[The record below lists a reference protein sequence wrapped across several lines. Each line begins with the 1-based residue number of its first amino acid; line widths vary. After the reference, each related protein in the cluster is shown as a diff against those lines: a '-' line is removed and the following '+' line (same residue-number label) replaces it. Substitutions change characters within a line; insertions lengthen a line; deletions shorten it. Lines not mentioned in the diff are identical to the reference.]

1 MLKYAI
7 VGVGTLGHTHLN
19 SSTQVMRDACTEVK
33 LVALC
38 DIREEIITEADKAGK
53 AKGCN
58 IYTNVDDLL
67 ANEELDF
74 VVTALPT
81 YLHAEI
87 GIKIMKKGIHL
98 FSEKP
103 MAISYEQAAEMVKVA
118 KEMNVKLMIG
128 QCTRFEPRNQKLK
141 EIVDSK
147 VYGNVIQ
154 AYFTRTASI
163 PPMGWEGWFRDG
175 AKSGGAALDLHVHD
189 VDLINYLFGMP
200 KAVASLGTNYMTEHD
215 FIRTLYYYEEDIAVN
230 SLCEWGRTISFPGEG
245 PTFFV
250 RFEKGIVNY
259 AKGKMTYHP
268 EDSKEPETIEYVP
281 DDSYALEVMDFI
293 DCIVNNKKSTINDC
307 ESTLE
312 STRLAFAE
320 KKSAD
325 IKDIV
330 KL

>member
-38 DIREEIITEADKAGK
+38 DIREEIITDADKADK

-128 QCTRFEPRNQKLK
+128 QCSRYEPRNQKLK
-141 EIVDSK
+141 EIVDNK
-147 VYGNVIQ
+147 TYGKVIQ
-154 AYFTRTASI
+154 AYFERIGHA
-163 PPMGWEGWFRDG
+163 PKGWEGWFRD
-175 AKSGGAALDLHVHD
+175 ASKSGGAALDLHVHD
-189 VDLINYLFGMP
+189 VDLVNYIFGLP
-200 KAVASLGTNYMTEHD
+200 ASVASTATNYVTGHD
-215 FIRTLYYYEEDIAVN
+215 SIHTIYYYDDIVVTG
-230 SLCEWGRTISFPGEG
+230 LCDWGYATAMPAYGPGF
-245 PTFFV
+245 TV
-250 RFEKGIVNY
+250 RFEKGAVKFE
-259 AKGKMTYHP
+259 KGVMTYYP
-268 EDSKEPETIEYVP
+268 DDSKETEKVEYP
-281 DDSYALEVMDFI
+281 ADDSYALEVIDFI
-293 DCIVNNKKSTINDC
+293 DCIVNNKKSVINDC
-307 ESTLE
+307 ESTLD
-312 STRLAFAE
+312 TMKLAIAE
-320 KKSAD
+320 KTSAD
-325 IKDIV
+325 LKAQV
-330 KL
+330 TL

>member
-1 MLKYAI
+1 MK
-7 VGVGTLGHTHLN
+7 
-19 SSTQVMRDACTEVK
+19 DACTEVK

-38 DIREEIITEADKAGK
+38 DIREEIITDADKEGK
-53 AKGCN
+53 AKGCR

-103 MAISYEQAAEMVKVA
+103 MAINYEEAAEMVKVA

-141 EIVDSK
+141 EIIDSK
-147 VYGNVIQ
+147 IYGRVIQ
-154 AYFTRTASI
+154 AYFTRTASL

-200 KAVASLGTNYMTEHD
+200 KAVASLATSYLTEHD
-215 FIRTLYYYEEDIAVN
+215 FIRSLYYYEEDIAVN
-230 SLCEWGRTISFPGEG
+230 SLCEWGRTVSFPGEG

-268 EDSKEPETIEYVP
+268 EDSKEPEPIEFAA
-281 DDSYALEVMDFI
+281 DDSYALEVLDFI

-312 STRLAFAE
+312 STRLALAE
-320 KKSAD
+320 KKSAN

>member
-7 VGVGTLGHTHLN
+7 VGVGTLGHQHLY
-19 SSTQVMRDACTEVK
+19 SSAQVMRDACTEVK

-38 DIREEIITEADKAGK
+38 DIRREVFTEADMAGNG
-53 AKGCN
+53 KGCN
-58 IYTNVDDLL
+58 IYTSVDDLL

-87 GIKIMKKGIHL
+87 GIKIMKKGVHL

-103 MAISYEQAAEMVKVA
+103 MAISYEEATEMVKVA

-141 EIVDSK
+141 EIIDSK
-147 VYGNVIQ
+147 IYGRVIQ
-154 AYFTRTASI
+154 AYFTRTASL

-189 VDLINYLFGMP
+189 VDLINYIFGMP
-200 KAVASLGTNYMTEHD
+200 KAVASLGTNYLTEHD

-230 SLCEWGRTISFPGEG
+230 SLCEWGRTVSFPGEG
-245 PTFFV
+245 PTFTV
-250 RFEKGIVNY
+250 RFEKGIVSF

-268 EDSKEPETIEYVP
+268 EDVKESEPIEFVA
-281 DDSYALEVMDFI
+281 DDSYALEVLDFI
-293 DCIVNNKKSTINDC
+293 DCIVNDKKSVINDC

-312 STRLAFAE
+312 STRLALAE
-320 KKSAD
+320 KASANTKTM
-325 IKDIV
+325 IT
-330 KL
+330 L

>member
-19 SSTQVMRDACTEVK
+19 SSTQVMKDACTEVK

-38 DIREEIITEADKAGK
+38 DIRKEVFTENDMEGK

-58 IYTNVDDLL
+58 IYTSVDDLL

-103 MAISYEQAAEMVKVA
+103 MAISYEEAAEMVKVA

-128 QCTRFEPRNQKLK
+128 QCSRYEPRHTLLK
-141 EIVDSK
+141 KIIKDETYGK
-147 VYGNVIQ
+147 VIH
-154 AYFTRTASI
+154 AYFERCGHT
-163 PPMGWEGWFRDG
+163 PMGWEGWFRDG

-189 VDLINYLFGMP
+189 VDVINFLFGIP
-200 KAVASLGTNYMTEHD
+200 NAVASVATNYKTQHD
-215 FIRTLYYYEEDIAVN
+215 CIRSLYYYDDVVVT
-230 SLCEWGRTISFPGEG
+230 SMCDWGTADAMPAYNAAFL
-245 PTFFV
+245 V
-250 RFEKGIVNY
+250 RFEKASIHY
-259 AKGKMTYHP
+259 ARGVMTLFP
-268 EDSKEPETIEYVP
+268 DGTKESSKLDYGS
-281 DDSYALEVMDFI
+281 DDSYALEVIDFV
-293 DCIVNNKKSTINDC
+293 DCIVNNKKSAINDC

-320 KKSAD
+320 KNSAD
-325 IKDIV
+325 AKTLIN
-330 KL
+330 L